1 MNRFQKDQAFKSL
14 QRSQDIQVS
23 TNTKNQI
30 ESIAV
35 AHFAAGNMTEFAVG
49 MNTLGKID
57 TQNEILSQIDQ
68 LAGAVRALQ
77 TQQKA

>member
-23 TNTKNQI
+23 TNTKDQI

-49 MNTLGKID
+49 MNTLG
-57 TQNEILSQIDQ
+57 
-68 LAGAVRALQ
+68 
-77 TQQKA
+77 